1 MANCKAVLKG
11 RDFKP
16 IFLMKKARETARELA
31 LLGISQLPTNPEL
44 LEAKKLQD
52 VVLAA
57 IRALTTEVQEA
68 LEAAASEVQRSSDKL
83 LASEIRAADIQSSRA
98 MVREAVELT
107 QTAINRLG
115 SAMEFPELIQL
126 ANQQD
131 VRTYALQILTKV
143 SANRVQI
150 DELLSEALVDWQ
162 IERLAR
168 IDRDIMRIAIAEM
181 LYLGLPE
188 QVSVNEA
195 VQLAKRY
202 SGDEGHRFIN
212 GVLRRV
218 VDKIN
223 AQVVNQ

>member
-1 MANCKAVLKG
+1 
-11 RDFKP
+11 
-16 IFLMKKARETARELA
+16 MKKARETARELA

-52 VVLAA
+52 VLLAA
-57 IRALTTEVQEA
+57 IRTLTTEVQEA

-83 LASEIRAADIQSSRA
+83 LASEIRAADIQSART

-150 DELLSEALVDWQ
+150 DELLSESLVDWQ
-162 IERLAR
+162 IERLPR

-223 AQVVNQ
+223 AEAVSQ

>member
-1 MANCKAVLKG
+1 
-11 RDFKP
+11 
-16 IFLMKKARETARELA
+16 MKKARETARELA
-31 LLGISQLPTNPEL
+31 LLGISQLPANPEL

-52 VVLAA
+52 VLLAA
-57 IRALTTEVQEA
+57 IRTLTTEVQEA

-83 LASEIRAADIQSSRA
+83 LASEIRASDIQSARA

>member
-1 MANCKAVLKG
+1 
-11 RDFKP
+11 
-16 IFLMKKARETARELA
+16 MKKARETARELA
-31 LLGISQLPTNPEL
+31 LLGISQLPANPEL

-52 VVLAA
+52 VLLAA
-57 IRALTTEVQEA
+57 IRTLTGEVQES

-83 LASEIRAADIQSSRA
+83 LASEIRAADIQSARA

-168 IDRDIMRIAIAEM
+168 IDRDIMRIAIAEI

-223 AQVVNQ
+223 AEVVSP

>member
-1 MANCKAVLKG
+1 
-11 RDFKP
+11 
-16 IFLMKKARETARELA
+16 MKKARETARELA

-52 VVLAA
+52 VLLAA

-68 LEAAASEVQRSSDKL
+68 LETAASEVQRSSDKL
-83 LASEIRAADIQSSRA
+83 LASEIRAADIQSATA

-168 IDRDIMRIAIAEM
+168 IDRDIMRIAIAEI

-223 AQVVNQ
+223 AEVVSP

>member
-1 MANCKAVLKG
+1 
-11 RDFKP
+11 
-16 IFLMKKARETARELA
+16 MKKARETARELA

-52 VVLAA
+52 VLIAA

-83 LASEIRAADIQSSRA
+83 LASEIRAADIQSARA

-150 DELLSEALVDWQ
+150 DELLSEALRDWQ
-162 IERLAR
+162 IERLPR
-168 IDRDIMRIAIAEM
+168 IDRDIMRIAIAEI
-181 LYLGLPE
+181 LYLGLAE
-188 QVSVNEA
+188 QVSVSEA

-223 AQVVNQ
+223 AEVVNQ

>member
-1 MANCKAVLKG
+1 
-11 RDFKP
+11 
-16 IFLMKKARETARELA
+16 MKKARETARELA

-98 MVREAVELT
+98 MVREAVELA

-115 SAMEFPELIQL
+115 SAMEFPEVIQL

-188 QVSVNEA
+188 QVSVSEA

-202 SGDEGHRFIN
+202 SGEEGHRFIN

-223 AQVVNQ
+223 AEVVSP

>member
-1 MANCKAVLKG
+1 
-11 RDFKP
+11 
-16 IFLMKKARETARELA
+16 MKKARETARELA

-52 VVLAA
+52 VLLAA
-57 IRALTTEVQEA
+57 IRTLTAEVQES

-83 LASEIRAADIQSSRA
+83 LASEIRAADIQSART

-162 IERLAR
+162 IERLPR

-223 AQVVNQ
+223 AEVVSP

>member
-223 AQVVNQ
+223 AEVVNQ

>member
-1 MANCKAVLKG
+1 
-11 RDFKP
+11 
-16 IFLMKKARETARELA
+16 MKKARETARELA

-44 LEAKKLQD
+44 LEAKKLPD
-52 VVLAA
+52 VVIAA
-57 IRALTTEVQEA
+57 IRALTIEVQEA

-188 QVSVNEA
+188 QISVNEA

-223 AQVVNQ
+223 AKVVSP

>member
-1 MANCKAVLKG
+1 
-11 RDFKP
+11 
-16 IFLMKKARETARELA
+16 MKKSRETARELA
-31 LLGISQLPTNPEL
+31 LLGISQLPSNPEL
-44 LEAKKLQD
+44 LEAKKLED

-57 IRALTTEVQEA
+57 VRTLTAEVQES

-83 LASEIRAADIQSSRA
+83 LASEIRAGDIQSARV

-115 SAMEFPELIQL
+115 SAMEFPEMLQL

-143 SANRVQI
+143 SANRSQI
-150 DELLSEALVDWQ
+150 DELLSESLVDWQ
-162 IERLAR
+162 IDRLPR
-168 IDRDIMRIAIAEM
+168 IDRDIMRIAIAEI
-181 LYLGLPE
+181 LYLGLAE
-188 QVSVNEA
+188 QVGVSEA

-223 AQVVNQ
+223 AEVVTQ

>member
-1 MANCKAVLKG
+1 
-11 RDFKP
+11 
-16 IFLMKKARETARELA
+16 MKKARETARELA
-31 LLGISQLPTNPEL
+31 LLGISQLPANPEL

-52 VVLAA
+52 VLLAA
-57 IRALTTEVQEA
+57 IRTLTAEVQEA
-68 LEAAASEVQRSSDKL
+68 LETAASEVQRSSDKL

-98 MVREAVELT
+98 MVREALELT
-107 QTAINRLG
+107 QTAINRIG

-131 VRTYALQILTKV
+131 VRTYAVQILTKV

-202 SGDEGHRFIN
+202 SGDDGHRFIN

-223 AQVVNQ
+223 AEVVSQ

>member
-1 MANCKAVLKG
+1 
-11 RDFKP
+11 
-16 IFLMKKARETARELA
+16 MKKARETSRELA
-31 LLGISQLPTNPEL
+31 LLGISQLPANPEL

-52 VVLAA
+52 VLLAA
-57 IRALTTEVQEA
+57 IRTLTTEVQES
-68 LEAAASEVQRSSDKL
+68 LEAAASEVQRGSDKL
-83 LASEIRAADIQSSRA
+83 LASEIRAADIQSARA
-98 MVREAVELT
+98 MVREALELT

-115 SAMEFPELIQL
+115 SSMEFPELIQL

-150 DELLSEALVDWQ
+150 DELVSEALVDWQ
-162 IERLAR
+162 IDRLPR
-168 IDRDIMRIAIAEM
+168 IDRDIMRIAIAEI

-223 AQVVNQ
+223 AEVVSQ

>member
-1 MANCKAVLKG
+1 
-11 RDFKP
+11 
-16 IFLMKKARETARELA
+16 MKKARETARELA

-52 VVLAA
+52 VVIAA

-68 LEAAASEVQRSSDKL
+68 LETAASEVQRSSDKL
-83 LASEIRAADIQSSRA
+83 LASEIRAADMQSARA

-168 IDRDIMRIAIAEM
+168 IDRDIMRIAIAEI

-223 AQVVNQ
+223 AEVVSP

>member
-1 MANCKAVLKG
+1 
-11 RDFKP
+11 
-16 IFLMKKARETARELA
+16 MKKARETARELA
-31 LLGISQLPTNPEL
+31 LLGISQLPANPEL

-52 VVLAA
+52 VLLAA

-68 LEAAASEVQRSSDKL
+68 LETAASEVQRSSDKL

-223 AQVVNQ
+223 AKVVNQ

>member
-1 MANCKAVLKG
+1 
-11 RDFKP
+11 
-16 IFLMKKARETARELA
+16 MKKARETARELA
-31 LLGISQLPTNPEL
+31 LLGISQLPANPEL

-52 VVLAA
+52 VILAA
-57 IRALTTEVQEA
+57 IRTLTTEVQES
-68 LEAAASEVQRSSDKL
+68 LEAAAAEVQRGSDKL
-83 LASEIRAADIQSSRA
+83 LASEIRAPDIQSART
-98 MVREAVELT
+98 MLLEAVELT

-131 VRTYALQILTKV
+131 VRAYALQILTKV
-143 SANRVQI
+143 SANRPQI
-150 DELLSEALVDWQ
+150 DELLSESLIDWQ
-162 IERLAR
+162 IERLPR
-168 IDRDIMRIAIAEM
+168 IDRDIMRIAIAEI
-181 LYLGLPE
+181 LYLGLAE
-188 QVSVNEA
+188 QVSVSEA

-223 AQVVNQ
+223 AEVVTQ

>member
-11 RDFKP
+11 RGFQP

-223 AQVVNQ
+223 AEVVNQ

>member
-1 MANCKAVLKG
+1 
-11 RDFKP
+11 
-16 IFLMKKARETARELA
+16 MKKARETARELA

-52 VVLAA
+52 VLLAA
-57 IRALTTEVQEA
+57 IRTLTAEVQES

-83 LASEIRAADIQSSRA
+83 LASEIRAADIQSARA

-168 IDRDIMRIAIAEM
+168 IDRDIMRIALAEM

-223 AQVVNQ
+223 AEVASP

>member
-1 MANCKAVLKG
+1 
-11 RDFKP
+11 
-16 IFLMKKARETARELA
+16 MKKARETARELA
-31 LLGISQLPTNPEL
+31 LLGISQLPANPEL

-188 QVSVNEA
+188 QVSVSEA

-202 SGDEGHRFIN
+202 SGDDGHRFIN

>member
-1 MANCKAVLKG
+1 
-11 RDFKP
+11 
-16 IFLMKKARETARELA
+16 MKKARETARELA
-31 LLGISQLPTNPEL
+31 PLGISQLPTNPEL

-68 LEAAASEVQRSSDKL
+68 LETAASEVQRSSDKL
-83 LASEIRAADIQSSRA
+83 LASEIRAADIQSART

-162 IERLAR
+162 IERLPR

-223 AQVVNQ
+223 AEVVSP

>member
-1 MANCKAVLKG
+1 
-11 RDFKP
+11 
-16 IFLMKKARETARELA
+16 MKKARETARELA

-52 VVLAA
+52 VLIAA

-223 AQVVNQ
+223 AEVVNQ

>member
-1 MANCKAVLKG
+1 
-11 RDFKP
+11 
-16 IFLMKKARETARELA
+16 MKKARETARELA

-52 VVLAA
+52 VLLAA
-57 IRALTTEVQEA
+57 IRTLTAEVQES

-83 LASEIRAADIQSSRA
+83 LASEIRAADIQSART

-131 VRTYALQILTKV
+131 VRSYALQILTKV

-162 IERLAR
+162 IERLPR

-223 AQVVNQ
+223 AEVVSP

>member
-1 MANCKAVLKG
+1 
-11 RDFKP
+11 
-16 IFLMKKARETARELA
+16 MKKARETARELA

-52 VVLAA
+52 VLLAA

-68 LEAAASEVQRSSDKL
+68 LETAASEVQRSSDKL
-83 LASEIRAADIQSSRA
+83 LASEIRAADIQSATA

-223 AQVVNQ
+223 AKVVSQ

>member
-1 MANCKAVLKG
+1 
-11 RDFKP
+11 
-16 IFLMKKARETARELA
+16 MKKARETARELA

-52 VVLAA
+52 VLIAA

-202 SGDEGHRFIN
+202 SGDEGYRFIN

>member
-1 MANCKAVLKG
+1 
-11 RDFKP
+11 
-16 IFLMKKARETARELA
+16 MKKARETARELA
-31 LLGISQLPTNPEL
+31 LLGISQLPANPEL

-98 MVREAVELT
+98 MVREAVELA

-168 IDRDIMRIAIAEM
+168 IDRDIMRIAIAEI
-181 LYLGLPE
+181 LYLGLAE
-188 QVSVNEA
+188 QVSVSEA

-223 AQVVNQ
+223 AEVVNQ

>member
-1 MANCKAVLKG
+1 
-11 RDFKP
+11 
-16 IFLMKKARETARELA
+16 MKKARETARELA
-31 LLGISQLPTNPEL
+31 LLGISQLPANPEL

-52 VVLAA
+52 VLLAA

-98 MVREAVELT
+98 MVREAVELA

-202 SGDEGHRFIN
+202 SGDDGHRFIN

>member
-1 MANCKAVLKG
+1 
-11 RDFKP
+11 
-16 IFLMKKARETARELA
+16 MKKARETARELA
-31 LLGISQLPTNPEL
+31 LLGISQLPANPEL

-52 VVLAA
+52 VLLAA
-57 IRALTTEVQEA
+57 IRTLTTEVQEA

-83 LASEIRAADIQSSRA
+83 LASEIRAADIQSART

-162 IERLAR
+162 IERLPR
-168 IDRDIMRIAIAEM
+168 IDRDIMRIAIAEI

-223 AQVVNQ
+223 AEVVNQ

>member
-1 MANCKAVLKG
+1 
-11 RDFKP
+11 
-16 IFLMKKARETARELA
+16 MKKARETARELA
-31 LLGISQLPTNPEL
+31 LLGISQLPANPEL

-52 VVLAA
+52 VILAA
-57 IRALTTEVQEA
+57 IRTLTTEVQEA
-68 LEAAASEVQRSSDKL
+68 LSTAAAEAQRATDKL
-83 LASEIRAADIQSSRA
+83 LASEIRAPDVESARG

-107 QTAINRLG
+107 QTAINRLAA
-115 SAMEFPELIQL
+115 AMEFPEIIQL

-150 DELLSEALVDWQ
+150 DELLKESLVDWQ
-162 IERLAR
+162 IERLPR
-168 IDRDIMRIAIAEM
+168 IDRDIMRIAIAEI

-188 QVSVNEA
+188 QVGVNEA

-223 AQVVNQ
+223 AEVSSQ

>member
-1 MANCKAVLKG
+1 
-11 RDFKP
+11 
-16 IFLMKKARETARELA
+16 MKKARETARELA

-52 VVLAA
+52 VLLAA
-57 IRALTTEVQEA
+57 IRTLTAEVQES

-83 LASEIRAADIQSSRA
+83 LASEIRAGDIQSARA

-223 AQVVNQ
+223 AEVVSP

>member
-1 MANCKAVLKG
+1 
-11 RDFKP
+11 
-16 IFLMKKARETARELA
+16 MKKARETARELA

-52 VVLAA
+52 VILAA
-57 IRALTTEVQEA
+57 IRTLTTEVQES
-68 LEAAASEVQRSSDKL
+68 LEAAAAEVQRSSDKV
-83 LASEIRAADIQSSRA
+83 LASEIRAADMQSARA
-98 MVREAVELT
+98 MVREALELA

-143 SANRVQI
+143 SANRLQI
-150 DELLSEALVDWQ
+150 DELLSESLIDWQ
-162 IERLAR
+162 IERLPR
-168 IDRDIMRIAIAEM
+168 IDRDIMRIAIAEI
-181 LYLGLPE
+181 LYLGLAE

-223 AQVVNQ
+223 AEVVSQ

>member
-1 MANCKAVLKG
+1 
-11 RDFKP
+11 
-16 IFLMKKARETARELA
+16 MKKARETARELA

-52 VVLAA
+52 VLLAA
-57 IRALTTEVQEA
+57 IRTLTTEVQEA

-83 LASEIRAADIQSSRA
+83 LASEIRASDIQSART

-223 AQVVNQ
+223 AEVVSP

>member
-1 MANCKAVLKG
+1 
-11 RDFKP
+11 
-16 IFLMKKARETARELA
+16 MKKARETARELA
-31 LLGISQLPTNPEL
+31 LLGISQLPANPEL

-52 VVLAA
+52 VVIAA

-223 AQVVNQ
+223 AEVVNK

>member
-1 MANCKAVLKG
+1 
-11 RDFKP
+11 
-16 IFLMKKARETARELA
+16 MKKARETSRELA
-31 LLGISQLPTNPEL
+31 LLGISQLPANPEL

-52 VVLAA
+52 VLLAA
-57 IRALTTEVQEA
+57 IRTLTTEVQES
-68 LEAAASEVQRSSDKL
+68 LEAAASEVQRGSDKL
-83 LASEIRAADIQSSRA
+83 LASEIRAADIQSARA
-98 MVREAVELT
+98 MVRDALELT

-162 IERLAR
+162 IDRLPR
-168 IDRDIMRIAIAEM
+168 IDRDIMRIAIAEI
-181 LYLGLPE
+181 LYLGLAE
-188 QVSVNEA
+188 QVSVSEA

-223 AQVVNQ
+223 AEVVSQ

>member
-1 MANCKAVLKG
+1 
-11 RDFKP
+11 
-16 IFLMKKARETARELA
+16 MKKARETARELA

-52 VVLAA
+52 VILAA

-223 AQVVNQ
+223 AEVVNQ

>member
-1 MANCKAVLKG
+1 
-11 RDFKP
+11 
-16 IFLMKKARETARELA
+16 MKKARETARELA

-98 MVREAVELT
+98 MVREAVELA

-202 SGDEGHRFIN
+202 SGDDGHRFIN